1 MKDNL
6 KMTDYNY
13 KIKNYL
19 NECYFDINSV
29 PLGKSPLIIDEAHL
43 AKMLTRIVVSAATIA
58 TTTISLRQYFKDIA
72 FNYRKN
78 KL

>member
-6 KMTDYNY
+6 KMTDYSY

-19 NECYFDINSV
+19 NECYFDTSSV
-29 PLGKSPLIIDEAHL
+29 PLGKSPLTIDEAHL

-58 TTTISLRQYFKDIA
+58 TTTISLRQYIKDIA